1 MCARTHSEDG
11 SGVDAIVLRHKSS
24 PLNNFQNAQFLFWGR
39 GKKSMT
45 AVDLLHVD
53 IKCKFRFYSRNF
65 VLEKKK
71 NLSSFFSL
79 PYKRTDTHLH
89 EICNVGRMI
98 KGQAAM
104 EHSWPLRGGATP
116 LTAAHR
122 TLAAQYRRAPA
133 ELNCSDSFV
142 VGARFMCSA

>member
-1 MCARTHSEDG
+1 
-11 SGVDAIVLRHKSS
+11 
-24 PLNNFQNAQFLFWGR
+24 
-39 GKKSMT
+39 MT
-45 AVDLLHVD
+45 AVDLLHAD

-65 VLEKKK
+65 VLGKKK
-71 NLSSFFSL
+71 KIFSP
-79 PYKRTDTHLH
+79 PYKRTDTHLP

-104 EHSWPLRGGATP
+104 EHSWPLRGGCTP

-142 VGARFMCSA
+142 VGAHFMCSA